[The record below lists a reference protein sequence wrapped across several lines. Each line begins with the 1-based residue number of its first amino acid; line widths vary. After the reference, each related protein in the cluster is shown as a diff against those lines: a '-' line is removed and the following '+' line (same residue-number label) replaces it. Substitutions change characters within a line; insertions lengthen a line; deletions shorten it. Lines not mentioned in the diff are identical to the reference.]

1 VRGLFAAIAGDG
13 RAERRKMTKVE
24 QSGWTA
30 PEQVPEWAWG
40 VLASPGGGPLRC
52 QDGVLWAADQPVG
65 HIDHGILRFTFPGGD
80 PSTEYYRTIGGAH
93 FHERSANP
101 YATTALDT
109 PVYHEYLRDF
119 TPENRDLLVVDV
131 GGGDGRN
138 ARPWLQWGFRRVIV
152 IDSTVAA
159 LSRFRTRVL
168 AENREWLE
176 CLVLIEC
183 DARALPLA
191 DETADRVQAIEA
203 LYYLNEDYEKGLAQ
217 CRRVM
222 RPQARLLLADRS
234 YEGSLLTRLLY
245 YGGVGAM
252 LETARSREMWDGED
266 GHCVRTRC
274 FSREELHALVAAQG
288 FEIVETGG
296 ISAFSLLLSFLS
308 KLERLGP
315 ESEAQLAPIH
325 QLLISLA
332 HTGCCSRCHV
342 VIAAK

>member
-1 VRGLFAAIAGDG
+1 MIEIERSGSTGL
-13 RAERRKMTKVE
+13 E
-24 QSGWTA
+24 QIPG
-30 PEQVPEWAWG
+30 WAWE

-52 QDGVLWAADQPVG
+52 EGRILWAADRPIG
-65 HIDHGILRFTFPGGD
+65 RIDQGILRFDMTSGD

-93 FHERSANP
+93 FHERSVVP
-101 YATTALDT
+101 YAMTALDT
-109 PVYHEYLRDF
+109 PVYHDYLRGLAAD
-119 TPENRDLLVVDV
+119 NCDILVVDV

-138 ARPWLQWGFRRVIV
+138 ALPWLQRGFTRVV
-152 IDSTVAA
+152 VVDSTAAA
-159 LSRFRTRVL
+159 LSRFRTRIL

-176 CLVLIEC
+176 RLVLIEC
-183 DARALPLA
+183 DARTLPLA
-191 DETADRVQAIEA
+191 DETADRVLAIES
-203 LYYLNEDYEKGLAQ
+203 LYYLNEDYEQGLAESH
-217 CRRVM
+217 RVM

-234 YEGSLLTRLLY
+234 YEGALLTRLLY

-266 GHCVRTRC
+266 EARIRTRC
-274 FSREELHALVAAQG
+274 FSIRELHALVAAQG

-308 KLERLGP
+308 KWDKLGP
-315 ESEAQLAPIH
+315 ESGAQLTAVH